1 MENDGIT
8 WWDLPAGQTYIGD
21 AEIVA
26 MGVGQATRQAYVKSR
41 DGGLWA
47 WSNANTQ
54 WLPVAA
60 WH

>member
-1 MENDGIT
+1 MNSDGIK

-26 MGVGQATRQAYVKSR
+26 MGVGQATEQAYVKSR

-47 WSNANTQ
+47 WSKANRQ
-54 WLPVAA
+54 WLPIGS
-60 WH
+60 